1 MNKEK
6 IKKVQRLRRKLRV
19 KAKGNAQCPRLSVK
33 RSLVG
38 IYTQLIDDVA
48 IKTLV
53 SASSKEIKE
62 KGLDKTKTASL
73 VGKLLAEKAVAKGI
87 KKVVFDK
94 GSYKYH
100 GRVKALA
107 DGAREGGL
115 QF

>member
-6 IKKVQRLRRKLRV
+6 QKQAQRLRRKIRV
-19 KAKGNAQCPRLSVK
+19 KAKGTAECPRLSVK
-33 RSLVG
+33 RSLTG
-38 IYTQLIDDVA
+38 IYSQLIDDVA
-48 IKTLV
+48 LKTLV

-62 KGLDKTKTASL
+62 KGLDKSKTASL
-73 VGKLLAEKAVAKGI
+73 VGKLLAQKAGEKGI

-94 GSYKYH
+94 GAYKYH